1 MSTPLAPIEK
11 SVGRARRRLFWQ
23 ALVHRLPVAWA
34 IALALS
40 AAWLAA
46 APNLTD
52 YVATDYRWVPVG
64 GLVALATLA
73 GGWWAQRSTPTAEQ
87 AALEVDTRFGLNE
100 RLTTALGLSAPERE
114 TPAGQAVMADAAAKV
129 APLAVGEKFPV
140 RAKWHAGFVPV
151 AAAAVAL
158 LAIYPVADI
167 AQVLAGEKPASLT
180 ADPLAQKKADADPL
194 AKKKP
199 ANKPPELGAR
209 TDKSKELK
217 DIEDKVNEMERKFDT
232 DPNRETAEKLKEKV
246 TELTAMEEKVKKFGL
261 EKREKLEKM
270 EQQLQQLDR
279 LNKDPE
285 FQDGPAKKLN
295 DALQKGDLK
304 QAKDEIDQLKKKVKD
319 KSLTK
324 DDVEKLARQLDK
336 MKKRMET
343 LEKNKDREKKLDD
356 LAKKARQEGR
366 DQDAESLERE
376 LKQLQKE
383 SQEAAEAAQNLKEK
397 FQKAK
402 DSLDKGDFEEAAKE
416 LEGAAKSLEGTE
428 AELQDLEDAEQFLQR
443 LKDDKDEACKKCQGG
458 KDGDEF
464 KEGDDA
470 DFSEFTNPAA
480 GRRKENKDAK
490 TAGSDERVRGLFDP
504 KGKKTYGGSTK
515 GKAFKTASTGELG
528 PAIQS
533 AAQEAPAA
541 ADSQRLPR
549 DAKDTVK
556 EYFEAL
562 GGQAPGGNK

>member
-23 ALVHRLPVAWA
+23 ALVHRLPVVWA
-34 IALALS
+34 IGLVAS
-40 AAWLAA
+40 AGWVAA
-46 APNLTD
+46 APTLTD
-52 YVATDYRWVPVG
+52 YLASDYRWYPVA
-64 GLVALATLA
+64 GLVALTTVA
-73 GGWWAQRSTPTAEQ
+73 GVWWARRVTPTAGQ

-100 RLTTALGLSAPERE
+100 RLTTALGLSGSEQQ
-114 TPAGQAVMADAAAKV
+114 TPAGQAVLADAAAKV
-129 APLAVGEKFPV
+129 VPLAVADKFPV
-140 RAKWHAGFVPV
+140 RARWHAGLVPV
-151 AAAAVAL
+151 TAAAVAL

-167 AQVLAGEKPASLT
+167 AEVLAGENNASKT
-180 ADPLAQKKADADPL
+180 ADALALKKADAIPP
-194 AKKKP
+194 AAKKP

-209 TDKSKELK
+209 TDKSKELR

-261 EKREKLEKM
+261 EKKQKLEKM

-279 LNKDPE
+279 LNKDE
-285 FQDGPAKKLN
+285 DFQDGPAKKLN

-304 QAKDEIDQLKKKVKD
+304 QAKEELDQLKKKVKD

-324 DDVEKLARQLDK
+324 DDVEKLARQFDK
-336 MKKRMET
+336 MKKQMET
-343 LEKNKDREKKLDD
+343 LEKNKEREKKLDD

-376 LKQLQKE
+376 RKQLQKE
-383 SQEAAEAAQNLKEK
+383 SEEAAEAAQNLKDK

-402 DSLDKGDFEEAAKE
+402 DALDKGDFEEAAKE
-416 LEGAAKSLEGTE
+416 LEGAAKSLDATE
-428 AELQDLEDAEQFLQR
+428 ADLKDLNDAESTLQR
-443 LKDDKDEACKKCQGG
+443 LKDDKKDACKKCQGG
-458 KDGDEF
+458 EGEGEP
-464 KEGDDA
+464 KEKDDA
-470 DFSEFTNPAA
+470 EWTPFGQQGA

-490 TAGSDERVRGLFDP
+490 TAGSDERIRGLFDP

-549 DAKDTVK
+549 DAKDAVK

-562 GGQAPGGNK
+562 GGQAAGGNK